1 MSPDP
6 LRPLAELEGV
16 PSGMAAARDAV
27 DALLRDRGLRRSGPD
42 VTGESLLRGASAS
55 ARLEGSD
62 YNVDQLRRGA
72 GDVTAQAA
80 LRLAGQGLGVLP
92 DWKVATVQGLARLHT
107 IAASGTLPSDRLGRP
122 VSVEAAKRLAGL
134 ARTVAASRR
143 ADEPVPGMVLA
154 AVVHAEVATAGAFA
168 SHNGLIAR
176 LATRL
181 VLIERAVDPAS
192 VTVPEAGHLA
202 LRDDYVLG
210 LAAYASGRPEGVHQ
224 WLLHCTQAFAAGAE
238 AAADLVGRE

>member
-1 MSPDP
+1 
-6 LRPLAELEGV
+6 
-16 PSGMAAARDAV
+16 MAAARDAV
-27 DALLRDRGLRRSGPD
+27 DALLRDRGLRRSGAD
-42 VTGESLLRGASAS
+42 VTAESLLRGASAS

-62 YNVDQLRRGA
+62 YDVDQLRRGA
-72 GDVTAQAA
+72 GDLTAQAA
-80 LRLAGQGLGVLP
+80 LRLAGRGLGVLP
-92 DWKVATVQGLARLHT
+92 AWKSATVQGLARLHT
-107 IAASGTLPSDRLGRP
+107 IAAAGVLPADRLGRP

-154 AVVHAEVATAGAFA
+154 AIVHAEVATAGAFA

-192 VTVPEAGHLA
+192 VTVPEAGHVA
-202 LRDDYVLG
+202 LRDEYVLG
-210 LAAYASGRPEGVHQ
+210 LAAYASGEPDGVHQ
-224 WLLHCTQAFAAGAE
+224 WLLHCTQAFATGAE
-238 AAADLVGRE
+238 AAADLVGR

>member
-1 MSPDP
+1 MSSDP

-62 YNVDQLRRGA
+62 YDVDRLRRGA
-72 GDVTAQAA
+72 GDLTAQAA

-92 DWKVATVQGLARLHT
+92 AWKMATVQGLARLHT
-107 IAASGTLPSDRLGRP
+107 IAASGTLPADQLGRP

-210 LAAYASGRPEGVHQ
+210 LAAYASREPDGVHQ

-238 AAADLVGRE
+238 AAADLVGR

>member
-1 MSPDP
+1 
-6 LRPLAELEGV
+6 
-16 PSGMAAARDAV
+16 MASARDSF

-42 VTGESLLRGASAS
+42 VTGESLLRGAAAS
-55 ARLEGSD
+55 AALEGSAYD
-62 YNVDQLRRGA
+62 VDSLRHGA
-72 GDVTAQAA
+72 GDLTAQAA

-92 DWKVATVQGLARLHT
+92 AWKQAAVQGLARLHT
-107 IAASGTLPSDRLGRP
+107 IAASGTLPADRLGRP

-143 ADEPVPGMVLA
+143 SDDPVPGLVLA

-176 LATRL
+176 LAQRL
-181 VLIERAVDPAS
+181 VLVERGVDPAS

-202 LRDDYVLG
+202 LRDDYTVALT
-210 LAAYASGRPEGVHQ
+210 AYASGEPEGVHQ
-224 WLLHCTQAFAAGAE
+224 WLLHCTRAYAAGAE
-238 AAADLVGRE
+238 AAADLVGR

>member
-1 MSPDP
+1 
-6 LRPLAELEGV
+6 
-16 PSGMAAARDAV
+16 MAAARDAV

-72 GDVTAQAA
+72 GDLTARAA

-92 DWKVATVQGLARLHT
+92 DWKLATVQGLARLHT
-107 IAASGTLPSDRLGRP
+107 IAASGTLPADRLGRP

-143 ADEPVPGMVLA
+143 ADEPVPGMILA

-168 SHNGLIAR
+168 SHNGLVAR

-238 AAADLVGRE
+238 AAADLVGRG

>member
-1 MSPDP
+1 MNRDP

-27 DALLRDRGLRRSGPD
+27 DALLRDRGLRRSGAD
-42 VTGESLLRGASAS
+42 VTAESLLRGASAS

-62 YNVDQLRRGA
+62 YDVDQLRRGA
-72 GDVTAQAA
+72 GDLTAQAA
-80 LRLAGQGLGVLP
+80 LRLAGRGLGVLP
-92 DWKVATVQGLARLHT
+92 AWRSATVQGLARLHT
-107 IAASGTLPSDRLGRP
+107 IAAAGTLPADRLGRP

-154 AVVHAEVATAGAFA
+154 AIVHAEVATAGAFA

-192 VTVPEAGHLA
+192 VTVPEAGHVA
-202 LRDDYVLG
+202 LRDEYVLG
-210 LAAYASGRPEGVHQ
+210 LAAYASGEPDGVHQ

-238 AAADLVGRE
+238 AAADLVGR

>member
-1 MSPDP
+1 
-6 LRPLAELEGV
+6 
-16 PSGMAAARDAV
+16 MAAARDAV

-210 LAAYASGRPEGVHQ
+210 LAAYASGRPEGVHR

-238 AAADLVGRE
+238 AAADLVGRG

>member
-1 MSPDP
+1 VNRDP

-27 DALLRDRGLRRSGPD
+27 DALLRDRGLRRSGAD
-42 VTGESLLRGASAS
+42 VTAESLLRGASAS

-62 YNVDQLRRGA
+62 YDVDQLRRGA
-72 GDVTAQAA
+72 GDLTAQAA
-80 LRLAGQGLGVLP
+80 LRLAGRGLGVLP
-92 DWKVATVQGLARLHT
+92 AWRSATVQGLARLHT
-107 IAASGTLPSDRLGRP
+107 IAAAGTLPADRLGRP

-154 AVVHAEVATAGAFA
+154 AIVHAEVATAGAFA

-192 VTVPEAGHLA
+192 VTVPEAGHVA
-202 LRDDYVLG
+202 LRDEYVLG
-210 LAAYASGRPEGVHQ
+210 LAAYASGEPDGVHQ
-224 WLLHCTQAFAAGAE
+224 WLLHCTRAFAAGAE
-238 AAADLVGRE
+238 AAADLVGR